1 MPRSRCRWIANMSPC
16 TRNTVSV
23 SVLLDVAM
31 NVEESEAGGERDG
44 GPPFANVH
52 SVPTFH
58 NTRNMYVNQT
68 WKILFSKGGLIS
80 QGIKFYRCCRN
91 QYLRNEAP
99 DLESWRTQVYSA
111 GGPRGVKTPS
121 SELQTKGL
129 RGFYIWT
136 GMIKRVCGFAGARAI
151 AKSRTRVG
159 EISSSS

>member
-1 MPRSRCRWIANMSPC
+1 MQVNCKYVPMHTEHSAYVSFAWCGNECWGVRSWRWEN
-16 TRNTVSV
+16 
-23 SVLLDVAM
+23 
-31 NVEESEAGGERDG
+31 G
-44 GPPFANVH
+44 GPPFADVH

-80 QGIKFYRCCRN
+80 QGIKFYRFCRN

-111 GGPRGVKTPS
+111 GRPRGVKTPS

-129 RGFYIWT
+129 QGFYIWT

>member
-1 MPRSRCRWIANMSPC
+1 MQVNCKYVPMHTEHSVC
-16 TRNTVSV
+16 VSFAWRGNECWGGER
-23 SVLLDVAM
+23 D
-31 NVEESEAGGERDG
+31 GGERDG

-80 QGIKFYRCCRN
+80 QGIKFYHCCRN

-121 SELQTKGL
+121 SELHTKGL
-129 RGFYIWT
+129 QGFYIWT

-159 EISSSS
+159 EISSSF